1 MMNPFNFSCRV
12 SRAAIGIGALWLVC
26 VAGPGVK
33 AQAIPRP
40 APTPNDTLVSPEVLP
55 DHRVTFR
62 IYAPKATEVAV
73 RGEWAPMRGLVNAGE
88 KMAKGDQGVWS
99 ITVGPL
105 APDIYRYSFNLDG
118 VKVVDPKNPGVTE
131 GMTNPDSIFEV
142 PGKETAFE
150 DLSPVPHGDVR
161 IVWYPSSALGMTR
174 RMHIYTPPGYEASD
188 VRYPVLYL
196 LHGGGD
202 NDTGWYTI
210 GRANVILDNLLAQG
224 RAKPMIVV
232 MPFGH
237 TVAFNMNDISGSMA
251 RNAEGFSNDLLKD
264 IIPYVEKNYRVVTT
278 SDGRAIAGLSMG
290 GMETLYVGLSHPDK
304 FSYLGVFSA
313 GIFGGEQEFEE
324 LHQAA
329 LESPET
335 NQRLK
340 LFWIACG
347 TQDSLAYPG
356 AKRLTE
362 VLNRHG
368 IKYELRE
375 SDGGHTFMNW
385 RHYLYEF
392 APKLFR

>member
-1 MMNPFNFSCRV
+1 MCRFRV
-12 SRAAIGIGALWLVC
+12 PRGATGLAVLLLTLALGPRAR
-26 VAGPGVK
+26 

-40 APTPNDTLVSPEVLP
+40 APTPNDTLVSPEVLS

-62 IYAPKATEVAV
+62 IYAPKATEVIL
-73 RGEWAPMRGLVNAGE
+73 RGEWMPMQGMVISGE
-88 KMAKGDQGVWS
+88 KLVKDDQGVWS

-105 APDIYRYSFNLDG
+105 TPDVYRYSFSVDG

-131 GMTNPDSIFEV
+131 GITNPDSIFEV
-142 PGKETAFE
+142 PGKETEFE
-150 DLSPVPHGDVR
+150 DLEPVPHGDLR
-161 IVWYPSSALGMTR
+161 IVWYPSSSLGTIR
-174 RMHIYTPPGYEASD
+174 RMHIYTPPGYEGSGR
-188 VRYPVLYL
+188 RYPVLYL

-210 GRANVILDNLLAQG
+210 GRANFILDNLLAQG
-224 RAKPMIVV
+224 KAKPMVVV

-237 TVAFNMNDISGSMA
+237 TVGINMNDIAASIT
-251 RNAEGFSNDLLKD
+251 RNTAGFTDDLLKD
-264 IIPYVEKNYRVVTT
+264 IIPYVEKNFRVETGK
-278 SDGRAIAGLSMG
+278 DGRALAGLSMG
-290 GMETLYVGLSHPDK
+290 GMETLSVGLSNLDK

-313 GIFGGEQEFEE
+313 GIFPWDQDFEKRY
-324 LHQAA
+324 QQV

-335 NQRLK
+335 NTRLK

-347 TQDSLAYPG
+347 AQDSLAYPG
-356 AKRLTE
+356 TKKL
-362 VLNRHG
+362 VDLLSQHG

-385 RHYLYEF
+385 RHYLAEF